1 MTLLKLIDHDVK
13 QCRLNSCAALYAISC
28 AGRPICREIAE
39 KQPMHKLVALV
50 CPGVG
55 RTSQDDQLQLFA
67 ALLVVNLLH
76 VRGAV
81 KTKPER
87 ETLSETLQRAYDDS
101 TDQQVRLDD
110 PARRQETQEGR
121 NAESEA
127 EGGRPRRRLHARA
140 EDDGRGGRR
149 AQIQAGRARERL
161 RRQRRE
167 LRERRHPGRLRRRRL
182 RRRRRRRLRRP
193 DAQTAAA
200 ARGGSRF
207 RASGA
212 AARRRRS
219 RAAAA
224 AAARCRRRCRRC
236 RRCRCRSRSC
246 HPWGRSGG
254 RRSSRSR
261 PTGNEMELVRCGRGY
276 RVGVFISV
284 GVPPKTSCLV

>member
-101 TDQQVRLDD
+101 TDQQVRSTILLGVKKLKK
-110 PARRQETQEGR
+110 AETRKAKLKAGVR
-121 NAESEA
+121 GAGSTLVRKMTGGVVGGPKSKPGAPGSAYGGSAESFGS
-127 EGGRPRRRLHARA
+127 GGTQGGY
-140 EDDGRGGRR
+140 DGGGYGGGGGGGGFGDRMR
-149 AQIQAGRARERL
+149 NSG
-161 RRQRRE
+161 
-167 LRERRHPGRLRRRRL
+167 G
-182 RRRRRRRLRRP
+182 
-193 DAQTAAA
+193 
-200 ARGGSRF
+200 GGSGRF
-207 RASGA
+207 EVSGF
-212 AARRRRS
+212 
-219 RAAAA
+219 
-224 AAARCRRRCRRC
+224 
-236 RRCRCRSRSC
+236 
-246 HPWGRSGG
+246 GSGG
-254 RRSSRSR
+254 SSSEKS
-261 PTGNEMELVRCGRGY
+261 GGGGSGRKMSAKLPSMSKM
-276 RVGVFISV
+276 SV
-284 GVPPKTSCLV
+284 PKPKLPSMGSKRGSKKFSESTDWE